1 MDTQN
6 KQGYKQTE
14 VGLIPEE
21 WEVFTVDQLV
31 KQEVIFQPLDG
42 NHGELHPKKSDF
54 VNDGIPFIMA
64 NDVYDGKID
73 LNNCSFIKKE
83 QAEKLRKGFSYFGDV
98 LFTHKGTVGN
108 VALVENNN
116 YEYLML
122 TPQVTFYRI
131 KDKSRTI
138 NNYLKQYFQGDYF
151 QFFIRNISGGG
162 TRAYIG
168 ITAQRQLPVILP
180 PLPEQTAIASALSDM
195 DALIAQTEKL
205 IEKKKAI
212 KQGVMQEL
220 LTGKKRLKGF
230 ENSKGYKQTEVGVI
244 PEDWEVLS
252 IDSIFDF
259 YSTSNYSKA
268 EMSLEG
274 EVGCIHYGLIHAISD
289 TSYNLQRGIKFF
301 IKPEQAKYEGIK
313 DGDVVMVDASEDME
327 GVNKSIEV
335 FGVNNKRFIAGLHTY
350 LLRDNKLRL
359 ANNFRGAILNSSL
372 IKNQL
377 NRLAVGMKVFGVSK
391 PQLKTV
397 LIPVPPLPEQT
408 AIASAL
414 SDMDEDI
421 RTRETKLQK
430 LKLQKQGMMQA
441 LLTGKIR
448 LV

>member
-1 MDTQN
+1 MQKTEN
-6 KQGYKQTE
+6 YKQSE

-21 WEVFTVDQLV
+21 WEVNSIGKICDIFVGRDLRESIFSKGSDSNYPYPVFSNTVENEGLYGFYKTPEYNGESLTIVGRGIGLGKSFARSGGFGAIGRLLV
-31 KQEVIFQPLDG
+31 LF
-42 NHGELHPKKSDF
+42 PKKGYNNQYLSYF
-54 VNDGIPFIMA
+54 INNRIKIFEESGGIPQLTGISISKYFI
-64 NDVYDGKID
+64 
-73 LNNCSFIKKE
+73 SF
-83 QAEKLRKGFSYFGDV
+83 
-98 LFTHKGTVGN
+98 
-108 VALVENNN
+108 
-116 YEYLML
+116 
-122 TPQVTFYRI
+122 
-131 KDKSRTI
+131 
-138 NNYLKQYFQGDYF
+138 
-151 QFFIRNISGGG
+151 
-162 TRAYIG
+162 
-168 ITAQRQLPVILP
+168 P

-289 TSYNLQRGIKFF
+289 TGYNLQRGIKFF

-397 LIPVPPLPEQT
+397 LIPVPPIPEQT

-421 RTRETKLQK
+421 RIRETKLQK

-448 LV
+448 LI

>member
-1 MDTQN
+1 MQKTEN
-6 KQGYKQTE
+6 YKQTE
-14 VGLIPEE
+14 VGLIPED
-21 WEVFTVDQLV
+21 WEVMEFGEICSPTKV
-31 KQEVIFQPLDG
+31 KFNPLHSDNRPCVELEDLSQETGRLLSLSDSINKASLKTIF
-42 NHGELHPKKSDF
+42 S
-54 VNDGIPFIMA
+54 A
-64 NDVYDGKID
+64 
-73 LNNCSFIKKE
+73 
-83 QAEKLRKGFSYFGDV
+83 GDV
-98 LFTHKGTVGN
+98 LFGKLRPYLRKYYFADFDGVCSTEIW
-108 VALVENNN
+108 ALSSKPKIHSRFVF
-116 YEYLML
+116 Y
-122 TPQVTFYRI
+122 QVQTNRI
-131 KDKSRTI
+131 MDSA
-138 NNYLKQYFQGDYF
+138 
-151 QFFIRNISGGG
+151 NISTG
-162 TRAYIG
+162 TKMPRAEWKTVAETKI
-168 ITAQRQLPVILP
+168 PLP

-195 DALIAQTEKL
+195 DALITQTEKL
-205 IEKKKAI
+205 VEKKKAI

-230 ENSKGYKQTEVGVI
+230 ENSKGYKQTEVGLI

-252 IDSIFDF
+252 IDNIFDF

-301 IKPEQAKYEGIK
+301 IKPEQAKYEEIM

-372 IKNQL
+372 IKTQL

-414 SDMDEDI
+414 SDIDEDI
-421 RTRETKLQK
+421 RIRETKLQK